1 MMRASALIGV
11 LAVLSYG
18 VQAQSPISPVSIV
31 PAKAVVTHAPRPEY
45 SASARARHLKGNGV
59 FMLHLRPDGTVSS
72 VDTLKSTGHSE
83 LDQSSIAAFSRWRF
97 EPGFARS
104 SRGVKI
110 PIAFTIKGAQL

>member
-1 MMRASALIGV
+1 MMRSAVIGI

-18 VQAQSPISPVSIV
+18 AEAQSHSSSASIV
-31 PAKAVVTHAPRPEY
+31 PAKGVVTHAPRPEY
-45 SASARARHLKGNGV
+45 SASARARHLQGNGV
-59 FMLHLRPDGTVSS
+59 FMLQLRPDGTVSS

-83 LDQSSIAAFSRWRF
+83 LDQSCIAAFSRWRF